1 MLCNTK
7 NGLYFYWAARLR
19 HFSEVKN
26 LSYIQILAIPVFHNH
41 TYVAISFGG
50 RFVCSPIFG
59 QGIIQLVEPFRGGL
73 AKTFAFRD
81 RYAHQQAR
89 RNTRIQGWCA
99 GN

>member
-1 MLCNTK
+1 LSNVEYIDGCVLLQSLPYCSIVPT
-7 NGLYFYWAARLR
+7 

-41 TYVAISFGG
+41 TYVAISFVG

-59 QGIIQLVEPFRGGL
+59 QGFIQPVETFRGDL

-81 RYAHQQAR
+81 RYDRQQA
-89 RNTRIQGWCA
+89 
-99 GN
+99 